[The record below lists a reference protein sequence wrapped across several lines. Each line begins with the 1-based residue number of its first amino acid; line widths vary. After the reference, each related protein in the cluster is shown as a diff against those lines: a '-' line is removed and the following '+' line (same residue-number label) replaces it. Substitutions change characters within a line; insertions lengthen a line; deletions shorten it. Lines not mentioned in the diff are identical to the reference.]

1 MNGLQFLA
9 HNNMLMSHVCA
20 VLLAGIIDH
29 SVRPP
34 ACSLASAIKALKD
47 GSFIEALSKANYW
60 MASNAAIGKV
70 GFSRDLVIMRENR
83 PALHA
88 RVEKI
93 IMGVEK

>member
-47 GSFIEALSKANYW
+47 GSFID
-60 MASNAAIGKV
+60 AAV
-70 GFSRDLVIMRENR
+70 ADHL
-83 PALHA
+83 
-88 RVEKI
+88 I
-93 IMGVEK
+93 IAISQSQAVAHE